1 MVLVLQEFTISQSS
15 GENTHIQ
22 HERVAKY
29 QGAQRQE
36 EISSDWEDLGTP

>member
-1 MVLVLQEFTISQSS
+1 MVLVLEEFTVSQSS

-22 HERVAKY
+22 HKRVAKC
-29 QGAQRQE
+29 QGAQRQG